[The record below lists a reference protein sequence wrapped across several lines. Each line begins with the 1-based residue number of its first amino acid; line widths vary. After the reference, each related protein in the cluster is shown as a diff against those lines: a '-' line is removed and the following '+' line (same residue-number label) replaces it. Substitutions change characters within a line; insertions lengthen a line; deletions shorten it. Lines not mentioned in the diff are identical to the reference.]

1 MADSLGYATRQVVPV
16 PEPQGHIDTSA
27 LEPMEQ
33 GDPSSLA
40 ILNAWASSGGDIS
53 DMLPDG
59 ELSRL
64 GAQTIREWRL
74 DQGSRKDWVE
84 RAEHYLDLAA
94 QETDD
99 DDREPIW
106 ENAADVHYPILS
118 TATGQFLAR
127 ASPELIKGD
136 KVVGVKVFS
145 PPSQQPSPVEAAKA
159 GPQPQDEQQ
168 AQQAAMALQQA
179 EQAQAKQAAMISA
192 RNARAERVKHFLNF
206 LIFYRMDDWE
216 EDSDLLLLQASAIGS
231 GFKKVYMGERGLRS
245 DFMSATCLTVHNDAK
260 SLHTCPRIT
269 QEFEVYPNEIEER
282 KRSGVYRNVTLDAL
296 GSEDPEAPRTFIEQH
311 RLDDLDGDGLAEPYM
326 VTVDVKTMQVMS
338 VVPSY
343 TPDDII
349 LNKETGQV
357 IRIDRWQPFAMFTFL
372 PDPRGRFYGIGLGSL
387 LDSITATIDTLLNQM
402 IDANTAAIAGGGFI
416 GSGVRLQGSGQG
428 GSLFFGP
435 GEFKTVNSPGI
446 DLRQA
451 IWERTV
457 PNQSPN
463 SMNLLELLLGAA
475 KDISSIKDV
484 ITGEAPS
491 TAPVGTT
498 LALQNQALQVFSSIY
513 KRIYRGFHDEFRLM
527 YRCLKRWAT
536 DKEKFEY
543 NELTGG
549 DFDQDFQGDGTDI
562 EPVAD
567 PTVVTKMQKIA
578 KFQTVIQF
586 AESPVG
592 MAAGMTQ
599 SGPAQAL
606 ATDFLDA
613 IDYDRPERLI
623 AQVQPNPELIAKT
636 QETQAAAELKG
647 AQAMKTKAEVG
658 ALVGDAHKTAAE
670 TTHIQAQTVKTIGET
685 AHSTHLMHVIADQIH
700 DSGSLQP
707 PPEGESDGQT
717 SPSTNSPA

>member
-1 MADSLGYATRQVVPV
+1 MADAFGLSLHQSVPV
-16 PEPQGHIDTSA
+16 PEPQAHIDTSA
-27 LEPMEQ
+27 PPSSMDP
-33 GDPSSLA
+33 GDPTSL
-40 ILNAWASSGGDIS
+40 ILLQTWAQQGGDIS

-64 GAQTIREWRL
+64 GSQAIREWHL
-74 DQGSRKDWVE
+74 DSASRKDWVE
-84 RAEHYLDLAA
+84 KAERYLDLAA
-94 QETDD
+94 QEDD
-99 DDREPIW
+99 DDQREPIW
-106 ENAADVHYPILS
+106 ENASDVHYPILS
-118 TATGQFLAR
+118 TASGQFLAR

-145 PPSQQPSPVEAAKA
+145 PPAQQPSPMEAAKA
-159 GPQPQDEQQ
+159 GPQPQNDQEAQVAAQALRQAEQVAAQQ
-168 AQQAAMALQQA
+168 AQ
-179 EQAQAKQAAMISA
+179 MIQM
-192 RNARAERVKHFLNF
+192 RNARAERVKHFMNF

-216 EDSDLLLLQASAIGS
+216 EDSDLLLLQASIIGS

-245 DFMSATCLTVHNDAK
+245 DFMSATCLTVHNDSK
-260 SLHTCPRIT
+260 NLHTCPRIT

-282 KRSGVYRNVTLDAL
+282 KRSGVYRNVTLDRE
-296 GSEDPEAPRTFIEQH
+296 GEDPEAPRQFIEQH
-311 RLDDLDGDGLAEPYM
+311 RLDDLDRDGLAEPYM
-326 VTVDVKTMQVMS
+326 VTVDVRTMQVMS

-343 TPDDII
+343 TADDII
-349 LNKETGQV
+349 INQQTGQV
-357 IRIDRWQPFAMFTFL
+357 IRIDRWMPFAAFTFL
-372 PDPRGRFYGIGLGSL
+372 PDPRARFYGVGMGSL
-387 LDSITATIDTLLNQM
+387 LDSITSTVDTLLNQM
-402 IDANTAAIAGGGFI
+402 IDGNTAAIAGGGFI

-435 GEFKTVNSPGI
+435 GEYKTVNSTGV

-451 IWERTV
+451 IWERTI
-457 PNQSPN
+457 PTQSPN

-475 KDISSIKDV
+475 KDIASIKDV

-536 DKEKFEY
+536 DKEKREY

-549 DFDQDFQGDGTDI
+549 DFDQDFAGDGTDI

-599 SGPAQAL
+599 PGPAQEL
-606 ATDFLDA
+606 AKDFLDA
-613 IDYDRPERLI
+613 IDFDRPERLI
-623 AQVQPNPELIAKT
+623 AQVAPDPEAAAKT
-636 QETQAAAELKG
+636 QDMAASAQLKG
-647 AQAMKTKAEVG
+647 EQAKKVG
-658 ALVGDAHKTAAE
+658 AEIGDIAVRAQKTQAE
-670 TTHIQAQTVKTIGET
+670 TTKVHAEAVRTVAETGHI
-685 AHSTHLMHVIADQIH
+685 AHGMHVLADQMQQE
-700 DSGSLQP
+700 GSLQP
-707 PPEGESDGQT
+707 PPEE
-717 SPSTNSPA
+717 PAEAAK